1 MEGVGAVVDEGNVTE
16 QEGGECTLFDLPS
29 SSCDVPNP
37 KPGYVKVALQ
47 AVRRT
52 QAWFVGR
59 GRQGPLWESG
69 VRIFCYHRIAV
80 DRGDLAV
87 APEDFRR
94 HIELLVSFDA
104 EVVSLADAVSL
115 LSEGRRGRFVC
126 LTFDDGYRDFE
137 EAALP
142 VLREAG
148 FPATV
153 FVTTGFASGTAR
165 MSWFRR
171 QPPLLGWADLK
182 RLANDDLVE
191 LGAHTRTHRALPR
204 LSDAEAREEI
214 ESPRGEIVART
225 GARVNAFA
233 YPAGLYTS
241 RERELVAGAGYAL
254 AVTTDSGVNDP
265 ATSRFALRRTLV
277 EGRDRV
283 SLFEAKLLGR
293 LDEPWEVGRWVR
305 GRGAAGRTAS

>member
-1 MEGVGAVVDEGNVTE
+1 
-16 QEGGECTLFDLPS
+16 
-29 SSCDVPNP
+29 
-37 KPGYVKVALQ
+37 
-47 AVRRT
+47 
-52 QAWFVGR
+52 
-59 GRQGPLWESG
+59 LWESG
-69 VRIFCYHRIAV
+69 VRILCYHRIAV

-87 APEDFRR
+87 APKDFRR
-94 HIELLVSFDA
+94 QIELLVSFDG
-104 EVVSLADAVSL
+104 EVVSLADAVSV

-153 FVTTGFASGTAR
+153 FVTTGFASGTVR
-165 MSWFRR
+165 MSWLRR
-171 QPPLLGWADLK
+171 QRPTLGWADLK
-182 RLANDDLVE
+182 RLAKDDLVE
-191 LGAHTRTHRALPR
+191 LGAHSRTHPALPR
-204 LSDAEAREEI
+204 LSHAEAREEI
-214 ESPRGEIVART
+214 ESSRDEIVEQT

-241 RERELVAGAGYAL
+241 RERELVAAAGYTS
-254 AVTTDSGVNDP
+254 AVTTDPGVNDP

-277 EGRDRV
+277 EGRDHV

-293 LDEPWEVGRWVR
+293 LDEPWELRRWLR
-305 GRGAAGRTAS
+305 SGAGAAGRTVS